1 MENKHLLY
9 TWEEFA
15 ADVEKIA
22 NAIKETGREFSNIYG
37 IPRGGL
43 PLAVCLSH
51 RLNIPLREHV
61 PLADLDFILSE
72 LDQSKKESVIEDYVK
87 QFLIVDDIADTG
99 ATLKKYQD
107 NGFFIATL
115 FKHDQSVV
123 EPDVWMRKKEDR
135 WIVFPW
141 ETS

>member
-1 MENKHLLY
+1 MEKKRCFY

-15 ADVEKIA
+15 TDVEKIT
-22 NAIKETGREFSNIYG
+22 NAIKETGRKFSNIYG

-43 PLAVCLSH
+43 TLAVCLSH

-61 PLADLDFILSE
+61 PLTELDFILSE
-72 LDQSKKESVIEDYVK
+72 FDRSKKELIEDCVK

-107 NGFFIATL
+107 NGFFIITL
-115 FKHDQSVV
+115 FKHNQSVV
-123 EPDVWMRKKEDR
+123 EPDIWIRKKEDS

-141 ETS
+141 EAS